1 MCNRSP
7 TEKVKMTNPFD
18 AAQPHLWNGEHPIAG
33 KEIYTCHAI
42 QAAEKEGTITQEA
55 SALARTM
62 IHNRLE
68 GHKTLEGWLCNE
80 GGVRLG
86 EITDL
91 RIQGH
96 RFLWLSHLAAQW
108 NQGERK

>member
-1 MCNRSP
+1 MA
-7 TEKVKMTNPFD
+7 NPVD
-18 AAQPHLWNGEHPIAG
+18 AAQAHLWSGVMPIRG
-33 KEIYTCHAI
+33 LEIYTCHAI
-42 QAAEKEGTITQEA
+42 MAAEKQREITQEE

-62 IHNRLE
+62 IRNRLD

-86 EITDL
+86 EITDE
-91 RIQGH
+91 RIQNH
-96 RFLWLSHLAAQW
+96 RFLWLAALAAQW